1 MNLNLLSRLTGFTLA
16 LFLTGTLTA
25 SADDSFT
32 EQTTGGVIYHVYN
45 DHAVAADVDHVRA
58 NVPETLNILS
68 SIGGQPVTEVAWDA
82 FNYQHFERD
91 QNKEPHKEN
100 VANIKHVNIP
110 STLKLIGNWSFFH
123 APNLEDVSFEA
134 GSQLETIGTS
144 AFEGCHSLKSFFIPK
159 SVTDLR
165 GHAFQH
171 CDGLEKVVFEEGSTL
186 TEIKEFTFQNC
197 LLLQSI
203 NVPNTVT
210 QLSNEAFKFDESLTA
225 LPLPPGLTFVG
236 EAVFCE
242 CSGVEVPVVLP
253 KTLTTVKWAAFEKV
267 PMETVIIPKSL
278 VNIGPWSFKST
289 GLKKIFFE
297 YDTTFPEVLPFSAF
311 HWNEDGFYGHAFEN
325 LGATG
330 YCNKQVANIPD
341 VIQDNNGG
349 SVVTME
355 KVDDVTTLGIGG
367 VQADNTPARQK
378 GVYTLSGQRLSGAQ
392 NLPAGIY
399 IVDGR
404 KLVVK

>member
-1 MNLNLLSRLTGFTLA
+1 
-16 LFLTGTLTA
+16 
-25 SADDSFT
+25 
-32 EQTTGGVIYHVYN
+32 
-45 DHAVAADVDHVRA
+45 
-58 NVPETLNILS
+58 
-68 SIGGQPVTEVAWDA
+68 
-82 FNYQHFERD
+82 
-91 QNKEPHKEN
+91 
-100 VANIKHVNIP
+100 
-110 STLKLIGNWSFFH
+110 
-123 APNLEDVSFEA
+123 
-134 GSQLETIGTS
+134 
-144 AFEGCHSLKSFFIPK
+144 
-159 SVTDLR
+159 
-165 GHAFQH
+165 
-171 CDGLEKVVFEEGSTL
+171 
-186 TEIKEFTFQNC
+186 
-197 LLLQSI
+197 
-203 NVPNTVT
+203 
-210 QLSNEAFKFDESLTA
+210 
-225 LPLPPGLTFVG
+225 
-236 EAVFCE
+236 
-242 CSGVEVPVVLP
+242 
-253 KTLTTVKWAAFEKV
+253 
-267 PMETVIIPKSL
+267 METVIIPKSL

-325 LGATG
+325 LRATG

-367 VQADNTPARQK
+367 VQADNTPVRQK